1 MRVSQAIVDRR
12 YCRSDINVTCIDVV
26 QHTIYIRTYY
36 GGESTVARALEQ
48 TVARVSAFKKIYE
61 RN

>member
-1 MRVSQAIVDRR
+1 MRTTLAMLDRR
-12 YCRSDINVTCIDVV
+12 YTYSDINVTCIDVV